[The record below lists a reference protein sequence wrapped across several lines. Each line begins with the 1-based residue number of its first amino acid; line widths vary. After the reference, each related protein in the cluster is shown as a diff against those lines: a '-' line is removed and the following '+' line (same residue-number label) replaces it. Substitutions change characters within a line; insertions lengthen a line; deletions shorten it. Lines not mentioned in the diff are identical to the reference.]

1 MRRLR
6 AFEDMLV
13 RVESAIAVAL
23 VLLMLALASYNVIY
37 RNVLAPLQLRWAHSG
52 PPIAPAAPPE
62 PTAIPAAPAT
72 SDAKAPTPTTKPAGD
87 DFGGFTNDEDE
98 DADEDAKADD
108 AKAPAPTPAPTKP
121 AGDDFGGFTNDE
133 DEDAPA
139 PAKAA
144 SKPSKPAG
152 DDFGGFTNDEDEA
165 DEGGAQAL
173 AAADDLGDV
182 PAKAEE
188 EADDLGGDD
197 PFANL
202 AKVDARGSKDAREL
216 PKGGPP
222 PQGSFAAWAVAF
234 IDDVKLEWID
244 VLVRQLVILVAFF
257 GAMLATT
264 RRSHINVDAF
274 SRLLGPVARRWLA
287 VVTNGLA
294 TFVCAMLAKTG
305 SQLVAIGREYPSQIV
320 PWAEEWQ
327 FQLMY
332 PLGFGL
338 LAFHFA
344 IRALEHATN
353 TAPAEAA
360 AARTNQEAA

>member
-1 MRRLR
+1 
-6 AFEDMLV
+6 MLV
-13 RVESAIAVAL
+13 RVESAISVAL
-23 VLLMLALASYNVIY
+23 VLLMLLLASYNVIY

-52 PPIAPAAPPE
+52 PPVALPAPPE
-62 PTAIPAAPAT
+62 PTATPAAGPT
-72 SDAKAPTPTTKPAGD
+72 IDAKAPTPTTKPAGD
-87 DFGGFTNDEDE
+87 DFGGFTNDD
-98 DADEDAKADD
+98 DDADD
-108 AKAPAPTPAPTKP
+108 AKAADTK
-121 AGDDFGGFTNDE
+121 
-133 DEDAPA
+133 APA
-139 PAKAA
+139 PIPA
-144 SKPSKPAG
+144 PSKPAG
-152 DDFGGFTNDEDEA
+152 DDFGGFTNDEDDDAPAPSKAASKPGKPAGDDFGGFTNDDDEP
-165 DEGGAQAL
+165 DEGGAPTI
-173 AAADDLGDV
+173 AAADELGDA
-182 PAKAEE
+182 PAVEAEE
-188 EADDLGGDD
+188 EADDLGGND

-202 AKVDARGSKDAREL
+202 AKVDAPGTKDAREL

-222 PQGSFAAWAVAF
+222 PEGSFAAWAVEF
-234 IDDVKLEWID
+234 IDDIKLDWID

-274 SRLLGPVARRWLA
+274 SRLLGPAARRWLA

-294 TFVCAMLAKTG
+294 TFVCAMLARTG
-305 SQLVAIGREYPSQIV
+305 SQLVAIGREYPNRIV
-320 PWAEEWQ
+320 PWAEDWQ

-360 AARTNQEAA
+360 VAAAAPQEAA